1 MGEPT
6 KYQKELQKAFD
17 QEKGLIGQDWRNE
30 ISTGLSGE
38 EAGAVLQ
45 DLLRAAEEANGEDIQ
60 AVSKA
65 KLDETLQNFCNRVLN
80 TFEAQV
86 VEWVGAQQEW
96 ADVSKSEWEDVR
108 EKFGETA
115 EEGQELFH
123 KVNDLVKANSALEID
138 NRDKTNEINEQKEQI
153 KILNNRHAD
162 ELAAIKKENNL
173 REQESDK
180 AHLLERKAFREQ
192 LRETNTK
199 LQQCEKKLDDA
210 KKDAAAANEAY
221 DRAEARERELADEK
235 DEAVKQLK
243 KFAENAENIEPL
255 LKEERDSHAETQKK
269 LKETIEL
276 LDAEREQLAL
286 EREKRRKSSGGS
298 QEPEQTDLGSEL
310 GGDWDSQRSSS
321 ERSLSPRSPTS
332 APKTPISP
340 EGLSPKAVSFKTI
353 GGVRGDCVLPILRQV
368 AHHRAQKDFVAYDL
382 LHEVVSD
389 EDAVLEALGALLSNY
404 GFNFAES
411 AGEDGLEFPFG
422 ELEQWLKQ
430 REGDDEG
437 VAGNVKTI
445 QDAFDE
451 VTASLKGE
459 KEAKAK
465 EIEEKLDELNQ
476 EKEELAGKQKS
487 AESKL
492 RKLEAEREE
501 LAEQDMANMGDIKD
515 LQRENADLGFQTEE
529 LNARVKELE
538 AENEELHEFEASN
551 GVKIKNLEQEN
562 ENLTIQQNKSEGKL
576 KALKDSHDQLKAL
589 SAELTKREAESAD
602 ELKNRIAALDQ
613 EGSKKANQIDDL
625 TQTVDSL
632 KEAYA
637 AARDE
642 FKQLSDDKEKI
653 KNDNDIEIEEQA
665 QQFMDQMQKLNED
678 LRDLDEQRKEAIED
692 QQRLSDELK
701 KAKRQQGG
709 QIKKLAAAEAEK
721 EQQRKRIEQLEKP
734 LNSLIRE
741 HRDLAVG
748 FAKLREEFQALQ
760 AAHEKVLD
768 ERRTKEKQIEDLGQ
782 KLKDIN
788 GRQTSLEQELKDLQQ
803 DRAQLA
809 GQNESKINRIAEL
822 EKDLRDLD
830 DKQKSAMEEL
840 KALREKYDQLEA
852 SAAEEA
858 AGLVK
863 RNQEL
868 EQEVL
873 KLRKDFTGIENGQ
886 DDTDAEL
893 KALKSKYE
901 RLLEKS
907 KNSDLMK
914 ELARTEQ
921 EILNLY
927 GTLEEAQTALEQDD
941 EANKAKIKE
950 LEREKQSLQAEVKG
964 FQGDIDE
971 LFFEKAKLDDDNKDA
986 LKLQDKIDNTMAKLE
1001 TTHRQIE
1008 ELQLE
1013 IDSINAKLG
1022 ANKQEL
1028 KELQQKA
1035 FLDAAHESVKNAQLI
1050 AASLGEGGGGDNTEL
1065 VRIGRLL
1072 LRYYRHMEAVLEKYR
1087 GEKLRL
1093 LDADTGRNPGF
1104 MEDMDSFL
1112 EADRR
1117 RLEQR
1122 LDDTRERAPLDQ
1134 VALLEREVEKYRVI
1148 VDEINVH
1155 NTLAAEALVVSERW
1169 RLDPDPRTL
1178 LREDDDEGRG
1188 DPSKAVTEPRRRDG
1202 AETETCC
1209 CLPCDPCD
1217 WLFWVLVLS
1226 IVFFVVAFIAQQR
1239 LRYRWSAANGMARSM
1254 YIVSENYSVSITA
1267 WHIVIFLL
1275 LNIKAFI
1282 LPLYYNRNRGAL
1294 A

>member
-1 MGEPT
+1 MAEPT
-6 KYQKELQKAFD
+6 KYQKDLQKALS
-17 QEKGLIGQDWRNE
+17 QEKGLIGQDWRDE
-30 ISTGLSGE
+30 ISAGLSEDESEGI
-38 EAGAVLQ
+38 LK
-45 DLLRAAEEANGEDIQ
+45 DLLKAVEQANGQDIQ
-60 AVSKA
+60 AVSKT
-65 KLDETLQNFCNRVLN
+65 KLEEVLQDFCKRTLN

-86 VEWVGAQQEW
+86 IEWVGAQQEW
-96 ADVSKSEWEDVR
+96 VDVSKSEWEDVR
-108 EKFGETA
+108 KNFGETA
-115 EEGQELFH
+115 EEGQELFQ
-123 KVNDLVKANSALEID
+123 KVNDLVAANSALETD
-138 NRDKTNEINEQKEQI
+138 NRDKTNKINEQKEDI
-153 KILNNRHAD
+153 KILNSRHAD

-173 REQESDK
+173 REKESDK
-180 AHLLERKAFREQ
+180 ALQLERKEFRDQ
-192 LRETNTK
+192 LKETNAK
-199 LQQCEKKLDDA
+199 LQDCEKKLIEA
-210 KKDAAAANEAY
+210 KKDAVAANEAY
-221 DRAEARERELADEK
+221 DEVEARERKMAEEK
-235 DEAVKQLK
+235 EEAVKQMK
-243 KFAENAENIEPL
+243 KFAENAENIGPL
-255 LKEERDSHAETQKK
+255 LKEERDSHAQTQKR
-269 LKETIEL
+269 LKETVEL
-276 LDAEREQLAL
+276 LDAEREQLAM

-298 QEPEQTDLGSEL
+298 EKPEQTDLGTEL
-310 GGDWDSQRSSS
+310 GGWSPQSSSS

-340 EGLSPKAVSFKTI
+340 DRLSPKAVSFKNI
-353 GGVRGDCVLPILRQV
+353 GGMRNDCVWPILRQV
-368 AHHRAQKDFVAYDL
+368 AAHRAQKDFAAYDL
-382 LHEVVSD
+382 LHEVVQD

-411 AGEDGLEFPFG
+411 AREDGLEFPFV

-437 VAGNVKTI
+437 VAGDVKTI

-451 VTASLKGE
+451 VTASLKSE

-465 EIEEKLDELNQ
+465 EIDEKLDELRK
-476 EKEELAGKQKS
+476 EKEELTEKQKS

-492 RKLEAEREE
+492 RNLETERAE
-501 LAEQDMANMGDIKD
+501 LAEQDLANIGNIKD
-515 LQRENADLGFQTEE
+515 LQRENADLGFQRDD
-529 LNARVKELE
+529 LNERVKELE
-538 AENEELHEFEASN
+538 VLNEELQEVEGSN
-551 GVKIKNLEQEN
+551 GVRMKYLEQEN
-562 ENLTIQQNKSEGKL
+562 EHLAEQQSESEGKL
-576 KALKDSHDQLKAL
+576 QALRDSHDKLKAL
-589 SAELTKREAESAD
+589 NDELTKREAESAD

-613 EGSKKANQIDDL
+613 EGNKKANQIDDL
-625 TQTVDSL
+625 TKTVDSL
-632 KEAYA
+632 KDAYA
-637 AARDE
+637 VARDE
-642 FKQLSDDKEKI
+642 FKQLSEDKEKL
-653 KNDNDIEIEEQA
+653 KHDNDDKIQEQA
-665 QQFMDQMQKLNED
+665 QQFTNQMQKLNED
-678 LRDLDEQRKEAIED
+678 LHDLDEQRKEATED
-692 QQRLSDELK
+692 QKRLSRELRA
-701 KAKRQQGG
+701 AKRQEGG
-709 QIKKLAAAEAEK
+709 QGKKLAAAEAEK
-721 EQQRKRIEQLEKP
+721 EQQRERIEELE
-734 LNSLIRE
+734 NSLRKLLRE
-741 HRDLAVG
+741 HGQLTLDYI
-748 FAKLREEFQALQ
+748 KLREEFQALQ

-768 ERRTKEKQIEDLGQ
+768 ERRTKEKQIEDLEQ
-782 KLKDIN
+782 KLQDMN
-788 GRQTSLEQELKDLQQ
+788 GRQTSLEQELKDLRQN
-803 DRAQLA
+803 RAQHA
-809 GQNESKINRIAEL
+809 WQNEAKTNRIAEL
-822 EKDLRDLD
+822 EKDLTDLD
-830 DKQKSAMEEL
+830 DKQQSAMDKL
-840 KALREKYDQLEA
+840 QALREKYDELEA
-852 SAAEEA
+852 SAADEA

-873 KLRKDFTGIENGQ
+873 KLREDFTGIQNGQ

-893 KALKSKYE
+893 RALKAAYD

-941 EANKAKIKE
+941 EANQAKIKD
-950 LEREKQSLQAEVKG
+950 LESLKKGLQAEVQEFEG
-964 FQGDIDE
+964 WVDE
-971 LFFEKAKLDDDNKDA
+971 LFFEKAKLDDDDKDA
-986 LKLQDKIDNTMAKLE
+986 AKLQDKIDDTMAKIE
-1001 TTHRQIE
+1001 KTNRQME
-1008 ELQLE
+1008 EVQQE

-1050 AASLGEGGGGDNTEL
+1050 AASLGEGGGDNTEL

-1072 LRYYRHMEAVLEKYR
+1072 LRYYRHMETVLEKYR

-1093 LDADTGRNPGF
+1093 LDADTGNNPGF
-1104 MEDMDSFL
+1104 MEDMDTFL

-1122 LDDTRERAPLDQ
+1122 LDDARTRAPLDQ

-1178 LREDDDEGRG
+1178 LKEDDDEGRG
-1188 DPSKAVTEPRRRDG
+1188 DPSQAITEPRRHD
-1202 AETETCC
+1202 AETERCC

-1254 YIVSENYSVSITA
+1254 YIISENYSVSITA
-1267 WHIVIFLL
+1267 WHIIIFLL

-1282 LPLYYNRNRGAL
+1282 LPLYYNRNRRTL
-1294 A
+1294 S